1 MHNLSIRGLDDQAL
15 AALKARAQQDKASL
29 NSTVLRLIDEGLGGS
44 GGRQRRRH
52 SDLDALAG
60 TWSAED
66 LAEFRQATSAFE
78 EVDPSLWKQPA

>member
-1 MHNLSIRGLDDQAL
+1 MHNLSIRGLDEQAL
-15 AALKARAQQDKASL
+15 TALKARAQQDKASL
-29 NSTVLRLIDEGLGGS
+29 NATVLRLIDEGLGGA

-66 LAEFRQATSAFE
+66 LAEFQQMTVAFD
-78 EVDPSLWKQPA
+78 EVDPGLWKQPA